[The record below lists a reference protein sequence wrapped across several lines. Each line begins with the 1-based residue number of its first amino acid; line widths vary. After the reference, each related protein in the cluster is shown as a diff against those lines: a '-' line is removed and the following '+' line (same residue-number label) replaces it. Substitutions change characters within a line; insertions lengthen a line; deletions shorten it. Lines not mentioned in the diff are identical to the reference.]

1 MLSGE
6 RIENP
11 NLRLGVFTQDLAQE
25 LDPERQALS
34 LVTEV
39 VRNDFDMYI
48 SDEDARCKYFQVMH
62 PLRVFLGRY

>member
-25 LDPERQALS
+25 LDPEEQALS
-34 LVTEV
+34 LVTDE
-39 VRNDFDMYI
+39 VRNDFDIYI
-48 SDEDARCKYFQVMH
+48 SDEDARCKYLQVKYSC
-62 PLRVFLGRY
+62 RDFVG